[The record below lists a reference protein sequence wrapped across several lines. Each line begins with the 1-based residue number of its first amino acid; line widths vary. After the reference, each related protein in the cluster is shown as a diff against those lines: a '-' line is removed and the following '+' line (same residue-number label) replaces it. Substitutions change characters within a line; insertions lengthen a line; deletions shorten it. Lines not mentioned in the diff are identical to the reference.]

1 MNTRPDPLKIVILV
15 HAPAH
20 VLRRLRFDSVRHA
33 LSSNSVVHA
42 ETLRY
47 CGPPSNRMGRL
58 DRIFPFLKYIAGSV
72 LRSRGLG
79 SGGCA

>member
-1 MNTRPDPLKIVILV
+1 MNMRPDPSKVIILV

-20 VLRRLRFDSVRHA
+20 VLRRLRFNSVRGA
-33 LSSNSVVHA
+33 LSSNSVVHV

-47 CGPPSNRMGRL
+47 CGPASNRVGCL
-58 DRIFPFLKYIAGSV
+58 NRIFPFLKYIAGSI

-79 SGGCA
+79 S